1 MMPRRRK
8 RRTKKKKQNKDDLKT
23 YEYLNEQFWDFIF
36 SGIERALGKKKE
48 EKNVEPKKEE
58 KEEKRNIPRIGR
70 YD

>member
-1 MMPRRRK
+1 MPRRKKRK
-8 RRTKKKKQNKDDLKT
+8 RKQTKKEDLKT

-58 KEEKRNIPRIGR
+58 KRNIPRIGR